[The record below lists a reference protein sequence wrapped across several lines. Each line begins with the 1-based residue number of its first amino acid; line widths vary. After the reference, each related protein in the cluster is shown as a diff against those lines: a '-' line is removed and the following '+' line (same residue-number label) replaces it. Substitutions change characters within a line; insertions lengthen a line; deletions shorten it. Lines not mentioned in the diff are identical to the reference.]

1 MNANYQFATLAPRY
15 YVSFLVM
22 SLSLSLPRS
31 SLINDGLAANLR
43 GDDSSLITSDFITA
57 ADGAVY
63 TREVRAFGGIGDW
76 LVCPRCERFCY
87 VRFVYGS
94 MFRMGDN
101 AGLIT
106 MMKGGNGRG
115 CRYIFVTN
123 GCGYWWR
130 NI

>member
-1 MNANYQFATLAPRY
+1 MLIINSLPSRLVITLA
-15 YVSFLVM
+15 S
-22 SLSLSLPRS
+22 SSCHSLSLPRS

-63 TREVRAFGGIGDW
+63 TPEVRAFGGIGDW

-94 MFRMGDN
+94 MFLDG
-101 AGLIT
+101 
-106 MMKGGNGRG
+106 
-115 CRYIFVTN
+115 
-123 GCGYWWR
+123 
-130 NI
+130 